1 MRVFLDASA
10 IVAILSQDAGY
21 QSLVHRLEDFEGQVY
36 TSPLARFEAVT
47 ALARK
52 RSGSSSRPSPELIA
66 GAQSLVDAFLAEL
79 EAEDLSITP
88 RIGELAILACQS
100 YGKAVGHPADLN
112 FGDCFAYACAKAHGL
127 LLVYTGNDF
136 AKTDLA

>member
-1 MRVFLDASA
+1 MFLDASA
-10 IVAILSQDAGY
+10 IVDILSQEAGY
-21 QSLVHRLEDFEGQVY
+21 QSLVRRLEDFEGQIY
-36 TSPLARFEAVT
+36 ASPSARFEAVT

-79 EAEDLSITP
+79 EAEDLSVTP

-112 FGDCFAYACAKAHGL
+112 FGDCIAYACAKAHQL
-127 LLVYTGNDF
+127 RLVYTGNDF
-136 AKTDLA
+136 AKTDCA